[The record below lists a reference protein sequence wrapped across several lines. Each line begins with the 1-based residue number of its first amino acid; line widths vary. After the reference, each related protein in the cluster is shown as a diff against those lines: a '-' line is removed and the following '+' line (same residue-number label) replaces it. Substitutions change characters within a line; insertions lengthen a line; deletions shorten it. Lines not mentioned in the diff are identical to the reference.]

1 MSRYAQIERAA
12 LADALAAAGPS
23 APTLCEGWNTSDLAA
38 HVVVRDR
45 RPDSAPGV
53 MIKAFAGWTEKVRT
67 GYRDGNPYPDLVG
80 MVRSGPSVS
89 LTMIPVIDEAIN
101 AIEFFVH
108 TEDVRRARPDWSPRP
123 LPDDLA
129 AMLWRRLRGMTR
141 LSLRRFPVPVR
152 IVATGH
158 GETTVGTGEPAVAVT
173 GDPGE
178 LTLFFFGRQRAA
190 RVQVDGDQTYAA
202 KLRVARLGV

>member
-12 LADALAAAGPS
+12 LADALVAAGPS

-45 RPDSAPGV
+45 RPDAAPGALV
-53 MIKAFAGWTEKVRT
+53 KALSGWTERVRA
-67 GYRDGNPYPDLVG
+67 GYRDGNSYPELIELV
-80 MVRSGPSVS
+80 R
-89 LTMIPVIDEAIN
+89 TMPKWTPMALPAVDELVN
-101 AIEFFVH
+101 TIEFFVH
-108 TEDVRRARPDWSPRP
+108 TEDVRRAQPEWTPRP
-123 LPDDLA
+123 LDPELA
-129 AMLWRRLRGMTR
+129 ALLWKRVRGMAKFG
-141 LSLRRFPVPVR
+141 LRRFPVGVR
-152 IVATGH
+152 MVAPGH
-158 GETTVGTGEPAVAVT
+158 GEATLGTGEPVVTVT

-178 LTLFFFGRQRAA
+178 LTLFFFGRQQAA

>member
-1 MSRYAQIERAA
+1 VPSYAPVERAA
-12 LADALAAAGPS
+12 LADALAAVDPA
-23 APTLCEGWNTSDLAA
+23 APTLCAGWSAADLAA

-53 MIKAFAGWTEKVRT
+53 MIKSLSGWTEKVRT
-67 GYRDGNPYPDLVG
+67 GYRDGNSYDRLIALV
-80 MVRSGPSVS
+80 RQLPTFS
-89 LTMIPVIDEAIN
+89 LARLPAIDEAIN
-101 AIEFFVH
+101 TIEFFVH
-108 TEDVRRARPDWSPRP
+108 TEDVRRAQPDWEPRP

-141 LSLRRFPVPVR
+141 FSLRRFPVPVR
-152 IVATGH
+152 IVAPGH
-158 GETTVGTGEPAVAVT
+158 GEVTTGSGETAVTVT

-178 LTLFFFGRQRAA
+178 LTLFFFGRQQAA
-190 RVQVDGDQTYAA
+190 RVEVAGDATYAA